1 MQHAAN
7 LLTVAQFAKEHP
19 AFPEGGLR
27 WQIFHEESN
36 GLKKA
41 GAIIRVGS
49 KVLIDVNRYFSWIYA
64 QNPAP
69 IDKHPA
75 ADAEQAATG

>member
-1 MQHAAN
+1 MRDAPN
-7 LLTVAQFAKEHP
+7 LLTVAQFATQYP

-64 QNPAP
+64 QNPTPTA
-69 IDKHPA
+69 KHPA
-75 ADAEQAATG
+75 TDTEQAAAT